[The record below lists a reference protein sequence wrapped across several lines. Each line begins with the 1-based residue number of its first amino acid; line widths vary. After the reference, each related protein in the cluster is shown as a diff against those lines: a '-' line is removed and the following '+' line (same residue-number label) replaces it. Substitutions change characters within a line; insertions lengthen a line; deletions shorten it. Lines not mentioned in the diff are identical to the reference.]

1 MIQGGNKMKRLLI
14 EEMGSHVGETVILK
28 GWVHRKRSLKNIQ
41 FLILRDRSGM
51 VQTVIGKEVDLQEVG
66 SESVVELRGKVTESG
81 SHLSPYELQVES
93 LTVLNPS
100 EEPAIE
106 VNKEDLSVNLDTLL
120 DNRVLSLRH
129 EKTLAIFRIQNLIL
143 EGFRSFLQQEG
154 FTEIRTPKI
163 VSEGAEGGTE
173 IFKVKY
179 FEKEAYL
186 TQSPQFYKQMMV
198 STGFERVF
206 ETGAVYRAEEHNT
219 NRHLNEYISLDLEM
233 AFIEDE
239 HDLMDLEE
247 RLLVHTMELIRERGT
262 SDLALLGASLPEITL
277 PIPRMPLR
285 EAVRILKEVCGH
297 QSDATDLDPEGERQ
311 IASYA
316 KETLGSEF
324 LFVTDYPRRKRP
336 MYAMPLG
343 EEGTRSFDLLFRGLE
358 ITTGGQRIHQH
369 DMLVE
374 SFRKKGLEPANYE
387 GYLKCF
393 RQGMPPHGGLAI
405 GLERMTAMLLGLT
418 NVRQA
423 SLFPRDRQ
431 RLTP

>member
-1 MIQGGNKMKRLLI
+1 MKRLLI
-14 EEMGSHVGETVILK
+14 EEMGSHVGETVTLK

-129 EKTLAIFRIQNLIL
+129 EKTLAIFRIQNLLL
-143 EGFRSFLQQEG
+143 EGFRSFLLREG

-247 RLLVHTMELIRERGT
+247 RLLVHTMELIRERGA
-262 SDLALLGASLPEITL
+262 SDLELLGAVLPEINL
-277 PIPRMPLR
+277 PIPRMPLK

-297 QSDATDLDPEGERQ
+297 QSDATDLDPEGERL

-374 SFRKKGLEPANYE
+374 SFRKKGLEPSNYE

-405 GLERMTAMLLGLT
+405 GLERLTAMLLGLP

-423 SLFPRDRQ
+423 SFFPRDRQ

>member
-1 MIQGGNKMKRLLI
+1 MTRLLI
-14 EEMGSHVGETVILK
+14 EEMGAHVGETVTLK

-51 VQTVIGKEVDLQEVG
+51 VQTVLGKDVDLQEVG
-66 SESVVELRGKVTESG
+66 NESVVELFGVVTESG
-81 SHLSPYELQVES
+81 SHLSPYELQVEN

-129 EKTLAIFRIQNLIL
+129 EKTLAIFRIQNLVL
-143 EGFRSFLQQEG
+143 EGFRSFLLKEG

-247 RLLVHTMELIRERGT
+247 RLLVHTMELIREKGA
-262 SDLALLGASLPEITL
+262 SDLALLGASFPEITL

-285 EAVRILKEVCGH
+285 EAVRILREVCNH
-297 QSDATDLDPEGERQ
+297 ESESSDLDPEGERL
-311 IASYA
+311 IAAYT

-324 LFVTDYPRRKRP
+324 LFLTDYPRKKRP

-369 DMLVE
+369 SMLVE

-405 GLERMTAMLLGLT
+405 GLERLTAMLLGLT

>member
-1 MIQGGNKMKRLLI
+1 MKRLLI
-14 EEMGSHVGETVILK
+14 EEMGTHVGESVTLK

-51 VQTVIGKEVDLQEVG
+51 VQTVIGKDVDLQEVG
-66 SESVVELRGKVTESG
+66 SESVVELRGMVTESG

-143 EGFRSFLQQEG
+143 EGFRSFLLREG

-247 RLLVHTMELIRERGT
+247 RLLVHTMELISEKGA

-277 PIPRMPLR
+277 PIPRMPLK

-297 QSDATDLDPEGERQ
+297 QSDTSDLDPEGERL
-311 IASYA
+311 IAAYA

-324 LFVTDYPRRKRP
+324 LFITDYPRRKRP

-369 DMLVE
+369 EMLVE

-393 RQGMPPHGGLAI
+393 SQGMPPHGGLAI
-405 GLERMTAMLLGLT
+405 GLERLTAMLLGLP